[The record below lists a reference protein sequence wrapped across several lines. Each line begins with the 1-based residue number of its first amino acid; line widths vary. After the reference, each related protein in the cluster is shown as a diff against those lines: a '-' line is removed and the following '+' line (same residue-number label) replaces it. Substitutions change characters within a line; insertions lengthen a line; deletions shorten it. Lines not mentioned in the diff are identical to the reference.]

1 MLLLIIQRV
10 KLTRFIVT
18 DMLIAVLNVCSKE
31 ELEDDDKKLLEDKP
45 AGNVDEVEQRKI
57 VIRNKIMAVGK
68 ISRVFSVLRENSERV
83 MELKSLSPT
92 GKLPLGTLA
101 LGVEGLKSG
110 KKLYRHGGRKTKKVT
125 CFFL

>member
-1 MLLLIIQRV
+1 
-10 KLTRFIVT
+10 
-18 DMLIAVLNVCSKE
+18 MLIAVLNVCSKE
-31 ELEDDDKKLLEDKP
+31 ELADDEKLLDDKP
-45 AGNVDEVEQRKI
+45 SNANVDDAEQRRI

-110 KKLYRHGGRKTKKVT
+110 KCVDGRSMYGRSRSNLNFTK
-125 CFFL
+125 

>member
-1 MLLLIIQRV
+1 
-10 KLTRFIVT
+10 
-18 DMLIAVLNVCSKE
+18 MLIAVLNVCSKE
-31 ELEDDDKKLLEDKP
+31 ELAEDEKMIEDKP
-45 AGNVDEVEQRKI
+45 NNPADDAEQRRI

-110 KKLYRHGGRKTKKVT
+110 NM
-125 CFFL
+125 

>member
-1 MLLLIIQRV
+1 
-10 KLTRFIVT
+10 
-18 DMLIAVLNVCSKE
+18 MLIAVLNVCSKE
-31 ELEDDDKKLLEDKP
+31 ELAEDDKQLLEDKS
-45 AGNVDEVEQRKI
+45 NNLDEAEQRRI

-83 MELKSLSPT
+83 TELKSLSPT

-110 KKLYRHGGRKTKKVT
+110 TKICHKHYLVT
-125 CFFL
+125 MTTK

>member
-1 MLLLIIQRV
+1 
-10 KLTRFIVT
+10 
-18 DMLIAVLNVCSKE
+18 MLIAVLNVCSKE
-31 ELEDDDKKLLEDKP
+31 ELEEDDQKLLEDKP
-45 AGNVDEVEQRKI
+45 AGTVDDVEQRKI

-83 MELKSLSPT
+83 TELKSLSPT

-110 KKLYRHGGRKTKKVT
+110 KDKKSGA
-125 CFFL
+125 

>member
-1 MLLLIIQRV
+1 
-10 KLTRFIVT
+10 
-18 DMLIAVLNVCSKE
+18 MLIAVLNVCSKE
-31 ELEDDDKKLLEDKP
+31 ELADDNQKLLEDKP
-45 AGNVDEVEQRKI
+45 VIGSADDAEQRRI

-68 ISRVFSVLRENSERV
+68 ISRVFSVLRENSERI

-110 KKLYRHGGRKTKKVT
+110 KVVYDTCIYHG
-125 CFFL
+125 F

>member
-1 MLLLIIQRV
+1 
-10 KLTRFIVT
+10 
-18 DMLIAVLNVCSKE
+18 MLIAVLNVCSKE
-31 ELEDDDKKLLEDKP
+31 ELAEDEKMLEDKP
-45 AGNVDEVEQRKI
+45 NNAADDAEQRRI

-110 KKLYRHGGRKTKKVT
+110 NMYRNAKKKN
-125 CFFL
+125 

>member
-1 MLLLIIQRV
+1 
-10 KLTRFIVT
+10 
-18 DMLIAVLNVCSKE
+18 MLIAVLNVCSKE
-31 ELEDDDKKLLEDKP
+31 ELAEDEKMLEDKP
-45 AGNVDEVEQRKI
+45 NNAADDAEQRRI

-110 KKLYRHGGRKTKKVT
+110 KIVVSLFRV
-125 CFFL
+125 

>member
-1 MLLLIIQRV
+1 
-10 KLTRFIVT
+10 
-18 DMLIAVLNVCSKE
+18 MLIAVLNVCSKE
-31 ELEDDDKKLLEDKP
+31 ELAKDDQQLLEDSSNV
-45 AGNVDEVEQRKI
+45 NVDDAEQRRI

-83 MELKSLSPT
+83 TELKSLSPT

-110 KKLYRHGGRKTKKVT
+110 NLQLYIVYVYI
-125 CFFL
+125 LI

>member
-1 MLLLIIQRV
+1 
-10 KLTRFIVT
+10 
-18 DMLIAVLNVCSKE
+18 MLIAVLNVCSKE
-31 ELEDDDKKLLEDKP
+31 ELAEDDKQLIEDK
-45 AGNVDEVEQRKI
+45 ANNLDDAEQRRI

-83 MELKSLSPT
+83 TELKSLSPT

-110 KKLYRHGGRKTKKVT
+110 TVCHELSI
-125 CFFL
+125 

>member
-1 MLLLIIQRV
+1 
-10 KLTRFIVT
+10 
-18 DMLIAVLNVCSKE
+18 MLIAVLNVCSKE
-31 ELEDDDKKLLEDKP
+31 ELADDEKLLL
-45 AGNVDEVEQRKI
+45 DEKAKDANMDDAEQRRT

-110 KKLYRHGGRKTKKVT
+110 KCACWLYAFSEGKSLIYCYFYSYYYV
-125 CFFL
+125 